1 MKEQLIPKKLI
12 GQPIDSMNSI
22 FPVEKELIKDHPDS
36 SKTYQLIIARR
47 GYGLYTPSK
56 YLKDWEGKSYIE
68 MACVLDVKADENDRV
83 TLLKI
88 MQDTVGYEQQRS
100 CLDVFDFYDDATPI
114 DRKSEALECK
124 MNPFIN

>member
-1 MKEQLIPKKLI
+1 MKEQLIPNKLI

-68 MACVLDVKADENDRV
+68 IACV
-83 TLLKI
+83 
-88 MQDTVGYEQQRS
+88 
-100 CLDVFDFYDDATPI
+100 LDVFDFYDDATPI